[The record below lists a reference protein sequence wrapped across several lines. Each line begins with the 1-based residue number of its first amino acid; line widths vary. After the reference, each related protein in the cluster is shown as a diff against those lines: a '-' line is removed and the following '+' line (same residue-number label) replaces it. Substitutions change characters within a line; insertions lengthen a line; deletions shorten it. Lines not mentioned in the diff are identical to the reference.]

1 MVIQQKIHNKKEE
14 GKMMK
19 TTKTIFH
26 KALSMLLIAG
36 MTVTLFILAAP
47 TETQA
52 AGLSFKGKGTSTVI
66 IKEKQCYTGKSYAIN
81 YIRYKPS
88 VTGTVTLKFQ
98 NASKAYADSYGHVT
112 FCDKRKKP
120 IGQSN
125 EQWHNGRKGSAYYT
139 STYGVKKNQTY
150 YFAVICSNS
159 TKITA
164 TTKKINDTSESSIEE
179 AKYLP
184 INKKTTGVIVA
195 GDSKADWYKITLTTG
210 AKLKLTYEAQTNGSN
225 SANGFKV
232 TFYDRNGE
240 MWTENA
246 YSYITRFH
254 TKDGWDIHT
263 KDDNDLKQN
272 IEAGSY
278 YVKVERMSKASSGS
292 YTLNWNAY
300 N

>member
-1 MVIQQKIHNKKEE
+1 
-14 GKMMK
+14 MK
-19 TTKTIFH
+19 TRETFFH
-26 KALSMLLIAG
+26 RVLSMLLTAA
-36 MTVTLFILAAP
+36 MVVTLFTVAAP
-47 TETQA
+47 TEAQA
-52 AGLSFKGKGTSTVI
+52 AGLSFKGKGTSAVTI
-66 IKEKQCYTGKSYAIN
+66 TDDQCYDMIGGSYTTN
-81 YIRYKPS
+81 YIKYKPS

-98 NASKAYADSYGHVT
+98 NASAYYSDSYGDVT
-112 FCDKRKKP
+112 FCDKNKKT

-125 EQWHNGRKGSAYYT
+125 EQWNNGYKNSIYYT

-179 AKYLP
+179 AKDLP